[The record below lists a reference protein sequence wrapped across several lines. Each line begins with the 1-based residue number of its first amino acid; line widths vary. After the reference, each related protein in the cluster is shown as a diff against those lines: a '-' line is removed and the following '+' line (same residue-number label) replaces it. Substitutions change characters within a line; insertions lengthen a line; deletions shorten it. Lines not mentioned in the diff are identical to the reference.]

1 MVLENWIFKDFFN
14 SYKNYQPPL
23 GPHPTP
29 GDHDLNKIGFTLFED
44 AYTQVFS
51 LYIPYIKCNPIVVYP
66 ASGDLDFHN

>member
-23 GPHPTP
+23 GPHLTP

-44 AYTQVFS
+44 AYTQVS
-51 LYIPYIKCNPIVVYP
+51 AYL
-66 ASGDLDFHN
+66 AT